1 MGRLEFPISEH
12 RAIRKSKAI
21 QAELKSIAKR
31 IASQAGMRAGVSDG
45 YSTDMTVGSDRA
57 RAHVWPSSREAIRAE
72 NKSAPL
78 MGIVGDRGLG

>member
-1 MGRLEFPISEH
+1 MSRLEFPISEH
-12 RAIRKSKAI
+12 RAIRRSAAV
-21 QAELKSIAKR
+21 QAELRSIAKR
-31 IASQAGMRAGVSDG
+31 IAAQAGMMAGDPTG

-78 MGIVGDRGLG
+78 MGIVGDRGIG